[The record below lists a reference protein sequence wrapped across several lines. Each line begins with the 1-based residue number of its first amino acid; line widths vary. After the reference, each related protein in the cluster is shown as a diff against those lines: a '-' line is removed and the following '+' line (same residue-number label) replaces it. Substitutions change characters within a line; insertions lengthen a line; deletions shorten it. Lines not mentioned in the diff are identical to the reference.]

1 MCYKCIL
8 FSPLPELFK
17 AASGARGASMPKDI
31 IVVGT
36 SAGGIEALR
45 VLVGALPADL
55 AAPVFIVLHTAPD
68 APGMLADILDRFSR
82 LPVKMA
88 TEGERIRPG
97 RIYVAPPDRHL
108 LLEPNRVRV
117 TRGPKEN
124 RFRPAVDPLFR
135 SAAQTYGP
143 RVIGV
148 ILTGY
153 LDDGTAGLWTVKQL
167 GGTAIVQDPSD
178 ALVPFM
184 PQNALAHVNVDYC
197 LPLEGIAPLL
207 VRLTTKAA
215 EEEGAYQV
223 PKEVEIEVN
232 IAKEQKA
239 LDAGVLQL
247 GEPSNYACPE
257 CHGVLLQMKEGTLFR
272 FRCHTGHAYSVESLL
287 SDLTEKMDDAL
298 WNSIRAF
305 EEGELFMRHMAEHL
319 GNGENSRSAEAFLTR
334 AEEAKRRAELIRHV
348 ATNGGGSQPGGKTE

>member
-1 MCYKCIL
+1 
-8 FSPLPELFK
+8 
-17 AASGARGASMPKDI
+17 MPNDI
-31 IVVGT
+31 IVVGA
-36 SAGGIEALR
+36 SAGGIEALKE
-45 VLVGALPADL
+45 LVGALPEDFSASI
-55 AAPVFIVLHTAPD
+55 FIVLHTAPD
-68 APGMLADILDRFSR
+68 APGLLPDILDRVAR
-82 LPVKMA
+82 LTTKKA
-88 TEGERIRPG
+88 EDGERINAG
-97 RIYVAPPDRHL
+97 TIYVAPPDRHL
-108 LLEPNRVRV
+108 LVEPNRLRV

-124 RFRPAVDPLFR
+124 RFRPAIDPLFR

-167 GGTAIVQDPSD
+167 GGTAIVQDPKD

-197 LPLEGIAPLL
+197 LPLAEIAPLL
-207 VRLTTKAA
+207 VRLTTEAA
-215 EEEGAYQV
+215 EEEGVYPV

-239 LDAGVLQL
+239 IDAGVLQL

-257 CHGVLLQMKEGTLFR
+257 CHGVLLQLKEGPLYR
-272 FRCHTGHAYSVESLL
+272 FRCQTGHAYSLESLL
-287 SDLTEKMDDAL
+287 TDITEKMDDAL

-319 GNGENSRSAEAFLTR
+319 DLGDNSHSAQSVLKR
-334 AEEAKRRAELIRHV
+334 ADETKRRANLMRQ
-348 ATNGGGSQPGGKTE
+348 ATNGEKLQAGAAE

>member
-1 MCYKCIL
+1 
-8 FSPLPELFK
+8 
-17 AASGARGASMPKDI
+17 MPKDI
-31 IVVGT
+31 IVVGA

-45 VLVGALPADL
+45 VLIGGLPADFSASL
-55 AAPVFIVLHTAPD
+55 FIVLHTSPD
-68 APGMLADILDRFSR
+68 APGMLAQIFNRFGK
-82 LPVKMA
+82 LPV
-88 TEGERIRPG
+88 TYPTDRERIQKG

-108 LLEPNRVRV
+108 LIEPNRVRV

-143 RVIGV
+143 RVVGV

-153 LDDGTAGLWTVKQL
+153 MDDGTAGLWTVKQL
-167 GGTAIVQDPSD
+167 GGTAVVQDPTD

-184 PQNALAHVNVDYC
+184 PLNAVTHVKVDYC
-197 LPLEGIAPLL
+197 LPLDEIAALM
-207 VRLTTKAA
+207 VQLTTEVV

-239 LDAGVLQL
+239 IDAGVLQL

-287 SDLTEKMDDAL
+287 ADITEKMDDAV

-319 GNGENSRSAEAFLTR
+319 DHPDTDHSAESFLKR
-334 AEEAKRRAELIRHV
+334 AEDAKRRATLMREA
-348 ATNGGGSQPGGKTE
+348 ATNGTVLQPRGGMK

>member
-1 MCYKCIL
+1 
-8 FSPLPELFK
+8 
-17 AASGARGASMPKDI
+17 MPKDI
-31 IVVGT
+31 IVVGA

-45 VLVGALPADL
+45 VLTSALPADL
-55 AAPVFIVLHTAPD
+55 SASLFIVVHTSPE
-68 APGMLADILDRFSR
+68 APGMLADIFNHSGR
-82 LPVKMA
+82 LPA
-88 TEGERIRPG
+88 TYATDFERIEKG
-97 RIYVAPPDRHL
+97 RIYVAPPDHHL
-108 LLEPNRVRV
+108 LIEPNRVRV

-143 RVIGV
+143 RVVGV

-153 LDDGTAGLWTVKQL
+153 MDDGTAGLWTVKKL
-167 GGTAIVQDPSD
+167 GGTAIVQDPTN

-184 PQNALAHVNVDYC
+184 PQNAVTHVKVDYC
-197 LPLEGIAPLL
+197 LPLEEIAPLL
-207 VRLTTKAA
+207 VRLTTEAA
-215 EEEGAYQV
+215 EGVYEV

-247 GEPSNYACPE
+247 GEPSSYACPE

-287 SDLTEKMDDAL
+287 ADITEKMDDAL

-319 GNGENSRSAEAFLTR
+319 DHGKNSPSAESFLKR
-334 AEEAKRRAELIRHV
+334 ADDAKRRADLMRQ
-348 ATNGGGSQPGGKTE
+348 AARNGEEAQTSSRIE

>member
-1 MCYKCIL
+1 M
-8 FSPLPELFK
+8 S
-17 AASGARGASMPKDI
+17 KDI
-31 IVVGT
+31 IVVGA
-36 SAGGIEALR
+36 SAGGIQTLRALA
-45 VLVGALPADL
+45 GALPADL
-55 AAPVFIVLHTAPD
+55 AASLFIVVHTSPE
-68 APGMLADILDRFSR
+68 APGLLADILNSAAK
-82 LPVKMA
+82 LPA
-88 TEGERIRPG
+88 THAVDGELIQKG
-97 RIYVAPPDRHL
+97 RIYVAPPDHHL
-108 LLEPNRVRV
+108 LIEPNRVRV

-153 LDDGTAGLWTVKQL
+153 MDDGTAGLWTVKQL
-167 GGTAIVQDPSD
+167 GGTAIVQDPDD
-178 ALVPFM
+178 ALVPSM
-184 PQNALAHVNVDYC
+184 PLSAITHVKVDYC
-197 LPLEGIAPLL
+197 LPLEEIPPLL
-207 VRLTTKAA
+207 VRLTTEAVK
-215 EEEGAYQV
+215 EEGAYQV

-257 CHGVLLQMKEGTLFR
+257 CHGVLLQLKEGTLFR
-272 FRCHTGHAYSVESLL
+272 FRCHTGHAYSVESLMA
-287 SDLTEKMDDAL
+287 DITEKMDDAL

-319 GNGENSRSAEAFLTR
+319 DHGENSPSAESFLKR
-334 AEEAKRRAELIRHV
+334 ADDAKRRAHLMRQ
-348 ATNGGGSQPGGKTE
+348 ATNGTEVPAPSRTE

>member
-1 MCYKCIL
+1 
-8 FSPLPELFK
+8 
-17 AASGARGASMPKDI
+17 MPKDI
-31 IVVGT
+31 VVVGA

-45 VLVGALPADL
+45 VLVGALPAEL
-55 AAPVFIVLHTAPD
+55 PASIFVVLHTSPE
-68 APGMLADILDRFSR
+68 APGMLADILDRAGR
-82 LPVKMA
+82 LPA
-88 TEGERIRPG
+88 TSAKDRERIRPG
-97 RIYVAPPDRHL
+97 TIYVAPPDRHL
-108 LLEPNRVRV
+108 LIEPNLVRV

-143 RVIGV
+143 RVVGV

-167 GGTAIVQDPSD
+167 GGTTIVQDPSD

-184 PQNALAHVNVDYC
+184 PRNALAHVKVDYC
-197 LPLEGIAPLL
+197 LPVEEIAPLL
-207 VRLTTKAA
+207 VRLTSETA
-215 EEEGAYQV
+215 EEKGAYPV

-232 IAKEQKA
+232 IAKEKKA
-239 LDAGVLQL
+239 LEAGVLQL

-257 CHGVLLQMKEGTLFR
+257 CHGVLLQMKEGSLWR
-272 FRCHTGHAYSVESLL
+272 FRCHTGHAYSIESLL
-287 SDLTEKMDDAL
+287 TDITEKMDDAL

-319 GNGENSRSAEAFLTR
+319 GDGENSQSAEAFLKR
-334 AEEAKRRAELIRHV
+334 ADDAKRRANLMRQAAV
-348 ATNGGGSQPGGKTE
+348 NGRGLQSAGATE

>member
-1 MCYKCIL
+1 
-8 FSPLPELFK
+8 
-17 AASGARGASMPKDI
+17 MPKDI
-31 IVVGT
+31 IVVGA

-45 VLVGALPADL
+45 VLIGALPADL
-55 AAPVFIVLHTAPD
+55 SASLFIVVHTSPE
-68 APGMLADILDRFSR
+68 APGMLADIFDRCGR
-82 LPVKMA
+82 LPA
-88 TEGERIRPG
+88 TYATDGERIETG
-97 RIYVAPPDRHL
+97 RIYVAPTDRHL
-108 LLEPNRVRV
+108 VIEPNRMRV

-124 RFRPAVDPLFR
+124 RFRPSVDPLFR

-143 RVIGV
+143 RVVGI

-153 LDDGTAGLWTVKQL
+153 LDDGTAGLRTVKQL
-167 GGTAIVQDPSD
+167 GGTAVVQDPTS

-184 PQNALAHVNVDYC
+184 PLNAVTHVKVDYC
-197 LPLEGIAPLL
+197 LPLEEIAPLL
-207 VRLTTKAA
+207 VRLTTEAA
-215 EEEGAYQV
+215 EGAYQV

-287 SDLTEKMDDAL
+287 ADITEKMDDAL

-319 GNGENSRSAEAFLTR
+319 DHGEDSPSAESVLKR
-334 AEEAKRRAELIRHV
+334 ADDAKRRANLMRQA
-348 ATNGGGSQPGGKTE
+348 ATNGAEVQTPSRTE

>member
-1 MCYKCIL
+1 V
-8 FSPLPELFK
+8 
-17 AASGARGASMPKDI
+17 PKDI

-36 SAGGIEALR
+36 SAGGVEALR
-45 VLVGALPADL
+45 ELVGALPRDL
-55 AAPVFIVLHTAPD
+55 QASVFVVLHTSPD
-68 APGMLADILDRFSR
+68 SPGLLVNILDHYGK
-82 LPVKMA
+82 LPA
-88 TEGERIRPG
+88 LTPHDRERIQKG
-97 RIYVAPPDRHL
+97 RIYVPPPDHHL
-108 LLEPNRVRV
+108 LLEPGVVRV

-124 RFRPAVDPLFR
+124 RFRPAIDPLFR

-167 GGTAIVQDPSD
+167 GGTAVVQDPKD
-178 ALVPFM
+178 AIVPFM
-184 PQNALAHVNVDYC
+184 PLNAVTHVKVDYC
-197 LPLEGIAPLL
+197 LPLQEIAPLL
-207 VRLTTKAA
+207 VRLTTEAA
-215 EEEGAYQV
+215 EDKGVYPV

-239 LDAGVLQL
+239 IDAGVLQL

-272 FRCHTGHAYSVESLL
+272 FRCHTGHAYSLESLL
-287 SDLTEKMDDAL
+287 ADITEKMDDAL

-319 GNGENSRSAEAFLTR
+319 GQGNSNHSAESVLQR
-334 AEEAKRRAELIRHV
+334 AEDTRRRVGLMRQAASDGVKVQRD
-348 ATNGGGSQPGGKTE
+348 